1 MKREFLKELGLEDDV
16 IGKIMKEHGKSIQK
30 LDDTIETY
38 RGKISDMQT
47 EIATKG
53 KDYEDLNKDYTVAKA
68 KVEEFEKMDVDGLK
82 NTIQEWEN
90 KYNQREYDLSV
101 DKYMQGYKFTSDLA
115 KEATISKF
123 KEQKFKL
130 KDGKLDG
137 AEEFMKKFMEDNK
150 SAFVDESDPSINN
163 NLNINQNN
171 NLPSFSPYSYTP
183 ASGSNKDDIK
193 SFESMI
199 DNLSK

>member
-30 LDDTIETY
+30 LDDAIETY
-38 RGKISDMQT
+38 RGKISDLQT
-47 EIATKG
+47 DIATKD
-53 KDYEDLNKDYTVAKA
+53 KAYEDLNKELTVSKA
-68 KVEEFEKMDVDGLK
+68 KVEDFEKLDVEGLK
-82 NTIQEWEN
+82 KSVQDWEN
-90 KYNQREYDLSV
+90 KYNEREYDLSV

-137 AEEFMKKFMEDNK
+137 AEDFMKKFIEENK
-150 SAFVDESDPSINN
+150 SAFVVEGEGNN
-163 NLNINQNN
+163 NASNGISNGPAPYKYVPAGGSSAEDIN
-171 NLPSFSPYSYTP
+171 
-183 ASGSNKDDIK
+183 D
-193 SFESMI
+193 FESMLDSMI
-199 DNLSK
+199 

>member
-30 LDDTIETY
+30 LDDAIETY
-38 RGKISDMQT
+38 RGKISDLQT
-47 EIATKG
+47 DIATKD
-53 KDYEDLNKDYTVAKA
+53 KAYEDLNKELTVSKA
-68 KVEEFEKMDVDGLK
+68 KVEDFEKLDVEGLK
-82 NTIQEWEN
+82 KSVQDWEN
-90 KYNQREYDLSV
+90 KYNEREYDLSV

-137 AEEFMKKFMEDNK
+137 AEDFMKKFIEENK
-150 SAFVDESDPSINN
+150 SAFVVEGEGNN
-163 NLNINQNN
+163 NASNGISNG
-171 NLPSFSPYSYTP
+171 PAPYKYVP
-183 ASGSNKDDIK
+183 AGGSSAEDIK
-193 SFESMI
+193 DFESMLDSMI
-199 DNLSK
+199 